1 MLLSKYSFG
10 IGDRFAQQ
18 GEAQLRAL
26 MRTSAETGLEIV
38 PVWNKSNR
46 EHIIVGSEPEGVRR
60 EAENAVAALGYSG
73 QWFTDADHINMTNV
87 DRFIESS
94 DFFTI
99 DVADFIGRRDAGEAI
114 DDFVDRHSQL
124 ASDPAL
130 PGANGSTVSRRQL
143 QGIAAEYLFAI
154 REAARIYRHIEAV
167 KGAGTFVA
175 EVSMDEATASQR
187 PVDFVFILRE
197 MAFEGIALQ
206 TIAPKFYGD
215 FYKGVDYVGNVD
227 LFARQFEEYMQALN
241 FAVERFGL
249 PANLKLSI
257 HSGSDKFSLYP
268 AIGQIARRYNRGFHI
283 KTAGTT
289 WLEEMTGL
297 AISGDAAALRLAK
310 QIYAES
316 FERCDELCLPYI
328 TVININR
335 SLLPSPSEVEK
346 WTGLQFASAL
356 RHIPGNPEYNSNMRQ
371 LVHVA
376 YKIAA
381 EHIYEYLAAVRRNKD
396 ATGSQVEENLYE
408 RHLKRLFGAGESA
421 AFGQ

>member
-1 MLLSKYSFG
+1 MLLGKYSFG

-26 MRTSAETGLEIV
+26 MRASAETGVEIV

-46 EHIIVGSEPEGVRR
+46 EHLIVHSEPEGVRR
-60 EAENAVAALGYSG
+60 EGEDAVAALGYKG

-99 DVADFIGRRDAGEAI
+99 DVADFIGRRDTDEAI
-114 DDFVDRHSQL
+114 EDFADRHSDL
-124 ASDPAL
+124 SSDAAI
-130 PGANGSTVSRRQL
+130 PGAAGRAVSRERL
-143 QGIAAEYLFAI
+143 KGIAADYLFAV
-154 REAARIYRHIEAV
+154 REAARIYRHIEAR

-175 EVSMDEATASQR
+175 EVSMDEATASQD

-197 MAFEGIALQ
+197 MALEGVALQ

-227 LFARQFEEYMQALN
+227 LFARQFEDYVLAID

-268 AIGQIARRYNRGFHI
+268 AIGRISRRYNRGFHI

-289 WLEEMTGL
+289 WLEEITGL
-297 AISGDAAALRLAK
+297 AVSGDADALRLAK
-310 QIYAES
+310 LIYAES

-328 TVININR
+328 TVINIDR
-335 SLLPSPSEVEK
+335 SLLPSPAETER
-346 WTGLQFASAL
+346 WTGDRFASAL

-376 YKIAA
+376 YKVAA
-381 EHIYEYLAAVRRNKD
+381 EHIDEYLDAVRRNKD
-396 ATGSQVEENLYE
+396 ATGRQVEENLYE
-408 RHLKRLFGAGESA
+408 RHLKRLFGE
-421 AFGQ
+421 